1 MSGFDLELPPQALPT
16 PASSRGGARDGS
28 EDGSYAT
35 MTNSTEDNIF
45 SKYAESTV
53 SSNTNSSNGNSGNSN
68 SNSTEEA
75 RPSGKKRRRRPLN
88 CNFCR
93 SRKLK
98 CDRQL
103 PCSNCVKRKA
113 GAQCTY
119 VGDEGQE
126 ISGEAPIAQPKI
138 YMGKGV
144 RKQPPA
150 VTIKSL
156 FRNDQEKGTE
166 SNHHMKDRLDK
177 MESLILSLIN
187 NGDRNGSTSTEGD
200 SQQHAADEVMAY
212 DVKRD
217 DVDDDILRIGDS
229 LGMMKLDRKGKSVYM
244 GEMHWSTLMDD
255 VNEIQDFFQ
264 RLRQQY
270 EAQAAENAT
279 EQEETCFPSNGPEV
293 TSSAIP
299 FSGSGGRAGL
309 STAQDILSLIPDRA
323 ICDKLVT
330 RFMASW
336 QPVMP
341 VLHKTTFQAGYDRF
355 WQDPQHT
362 ELIYLALLFAVLALG
377 MQSYIPSELPKE
389 LRDKPQLYNQW
400 VQAMETCAQLS
411 RITIKPSL
419 INIRVLLLWIF
430 VLAGTYSSKEFM
442 ERSWVIMGTLT
453 RTAQSMGL
461 HRDPRWF
468 SLSPFE
474 SHERRRLWSIVQNL
488 DSFLSISQGLPSGL
502 RLCETDTAEPLNI
515 NDEDI
520 SPSSVNVP
528 SKYGL
533 AVATSQTFLICRT
546 RLQRVVAQIVEFNL
560 SLTRKKSYEQAL
572 KLDSQLREAYNS
584 IPLFLRTKAHA
595 SLANEPAELVVQR
608 FLLEMDY
615 LKGIVSLHRPFTR
628 SNDLNLSHRQSITE
642 VYEASA
648 CILERHRWFYCSM
661 DAMRT
666 RNRFFAP
673 LAVITTPQMFH
684 AAMTIMVHLLR
695 DYEKDPVDG
704 DAKVELVKS
713 SIPAFEF
720 PNFLPSY
727 NAWQVMMLNVI
738 VEQLQER
745 IVMTPE
751 ERRKADYEMKNKN
764 ASRTLEMWISDN
776 DPNVQEIDKSP
787 GLYSGSDGVSPLG
800 TSGSASSGSNG
811 QSDKDGYAPS
821 AMLAPSSGM
830 MFDDD
835 LLKGVSDAVGPDEW
849 DQIMKNV
856 EVDWLNGQTQQ
867 DFTFN

>member
-16 PASSRGGARDGS
+16 PGSSRSGPLES
-28 EDGSYAT
+28 PEDGSFTA
-35 MTNSTEDNIF
+35 MPNGTEDNIF
-45 SKYAESTV
+45 SKYANSTISTAGSSV
-53 SSNTNSSNGNSGNSN
+53 SSNSN
-68 SNSTEEA
+68 SNSNTTNEP

-156 FRNDQEKGTE
+156 FRTDQEKGAE
-166 SNHHMKDRLDK
+166 SNYHMKDRLDK
-177 MESLILSLIN
+177 MENLILSILN
-187 NGDRNGSTSTEGD
+187 NGDRNGSTSTDGD
-200 SQQHAADEVMAY
+200 DGQQHAADEVMAY
-212 DVKRD
+212 DLKRD
-217 DVDDDILRIGDS
+217 DLDHDIMRIGDS
-229 LGMMKLDRKGKSVYM
+229 LGMMKLDRKGKSVYL

-279 EQEETCFPSNGPEV
+279 DQEEACFPNLGPEV
-293 TSSAIP
+293 TTSAIP
-299 FSGSGGRAGL
+299 FAGSGGRAGL
-309 STAQDILSLIPDRA
+309 STAQDILSLIPERA
-323 ICDKLVT
+323 VCDKLVS
-330 RFMASW
+330 RFMGSW

-341 VLHKTTFQAGYDRF
+341 VLHRPTFQAAYDRF

-377 MQSYIPSELPKE
+377 MQSYTPSELPKE
-389 LRDKPQLYNQW
+389 LKDKPQLYNQW
-400 VQAMETCAQLS
+400 VQAMETCSHLS
-411 RITIKPSL
+411 RITLKPSL

-430 VLAGTYSSKEFM
+430 VLAGTYNAKEFM

-474 SHERRRLWSIVQNL
+474 SHERRRLWSLVQNL
-488 DSFLSISQGLPSGL
+488 DGFLSISQGLPSGL
-502 RLCETDTAEPLNI
+502 RLCETDTSEPLNI

-546 RLQRVVAQIVEFNL
+546 RLQRIIAQIVEFNL
-560 SLTRKKSYEQAL
+560 SLTRKKTYEQAL
-572 KLDSQLREAYNS
+572 KLDSQLRETYNS

-628 SNDLNLSHRQSITE
+628 STDVSHRQSITE

-695 DYEKDPVDG
+695 DYDKDPVDG

-745 IVMTPE
+745 IVMSPE
-751 ERRKADYEMKNKN
+751 ERRRLDYQIKSKN
-764 ASRTLEMWISDN
+764 ASRTLEMWASDN
-776 DPNVQEIDKSP
+776 DPSVEHMDKSP

-811 QSDKDGYAPS
+811 QPDKDGYVAS

-835 LLKGVSDAVGPDEW
+835 LLKGVSDAVGADEW

-856 EVDWLNGQTQQ
+856 EVDWLSGQTQQ